1 MKERDTL
8 DRLIEML
15 CAERGEEA
23 PVLPD
28 ERKADFFRALCNVR
42 PPLPVSEEF
51 LRLQDEYLSACVEER
66 GVVDVDTLDYRGG
79 IALWR
84 GDITRLN
91 ADAVVNACNSALL
104 GCFSPLHGCIDNI
117 IHSRAGVQLRLECND
132 IMHGGE
138 EPNGR
143 VRVTG
148 AYNLPCKHVFHTV
161 GPVVRG
167 KVSARDEKDLA
178 SCYVSCMDEAARMG
192 LNTIAFCCISTGVFG
207 YPKAEACRVA
217 VRTVRERIAALGAAA
232 PKVIFDVFTEED
244 EDVYQRELEK

>member
-28 ERKADFFRALCNVR
+28 ERKADFLRALCNVR

-117 IHSRAGVQLRLECND
+117 IHSRAGV
-132 IMHGGE
+132 
-138 EPNGR
+138 
-143 VRVTG
+143 
-148 AYNLPCKHVFHTV
+148 
-161 GPVVRG
+161 
-167 KVSARDEKDLA
+167 
-178 SCYVSCMDEAARMG
+178 
-192 LNTIAFCCISTGVFG
+192 
-207 YPKAEACRVA
+207 
-217 VRTVRERIAALGAAA
+217 
-232 PKVIFDVFTEED
+232 
-244 EDVYQRELEK
+244 

>member
-42 PPLPVSEEF
+42 PPLPVGGEF
-51 LRLQDEYLSACVEER
+51 LRLQDEYLSACTEER

-104 GCFSPLHGCIDNI
+104 GCFSLF
-117 IHSRAGVQLRLECND
+117 HSRF
-132 IMHGGE
+132 
-138 EPNGR
+138 
-143 VRVTG
+143 
-148 AYNLPCKHVFHTV
+148 LP
-161 GPVVRG
+161 
-167 KVSARDEKDLA
+167 
-178 SCYVSCMDEAARMG
+178 
-192 LNTIAFCCISTGVFG
+192 AFRKLVCVLIFL
-207 YPKAEACRVA
+207 CRTLF
-217 VRTVRERIAALGAAA
+217 RFFCL
-232 PKVIFDVFTEED
+232 
-244 EDVYQRELEK
+244 

>member
-1 MKERDTL
+1 MKKRDTL

-15 CAERGEEA
+15 CAERGEKA

-42 PPLPVSEEF
+42 PPLPVSDEF
-51 LRLQDEYLSACVEER
+51 LRLHDEYLSACTEER

-91 ADAVVNACNSALL
+91 ADALVNACNSTLL

-132 IMHGGE
+132 IMKGGE

-148 AYNLPCKHVFHTV
+148 AYNLPCRYVFHTV

-178 SCYVSCMDEAARMG
+178 NCYVSCMDEAARMG

-207 YPKAEACRVA
+207 YPKAEACCVA

-232 PKVIFDVFTEED
+232 PKVVFDVFTEED
-244 EDVYQRELEK
+244 EDAYQRELEK